1 VKKLLVPLV
10 ILLTCAFIISGC
22 SSTST
27 TTPIG
32 ATTTNPVL
40 TTQTTTVPIVTTSKT
55 PTVVVTTSSAPTTT
69 IKPPSSTA
77 PGNKY
82 GGKIR
87 FIIPAAPSSPI
98 GTPWEAPF
106 GNACQTICLEAM
118 LTPMADSTL
127 LPKLASFE
135 MGYDLVNP
143 SQTFKLIKGV
153 KFQDGTDLTAQVV
166 KWSLQKLIDSHMFAS
181 VSYFIPDKLTVVDDY
196 TLKCPMTEW
205 RNSNMPARA
214 MNEGYLVSPTALEK
228 NGLDWMRV
236 NMVGTGPFIQTDYQR
251 DVSLT
256 AKRNPN
262 YWQTGKPYVD
272 EIQYL
277 FVSDSLTQQALFKSG
292 GAEVYDTSG
301 SAMIASQLAAMGYN
315 ILSVMSG
322 AYVLLPDS
330 ANKES
335 PWSNL
340 KVRQAVE
347 YALDKDSIAKTF
359 GYGYWQGATQA
370 PSPQAPAYVK
380 SITGRKYDVSKA
392 KALLTEAG
400 FPNGF
405 KTKIYAQDNADRNVL
420 IALQSGMAKVGIDA
434 SLEVVQAAGMV
445 GIQSSGWSNGVLF
458 IPLGFEGNIIPTMGF
473 NFPPV
478 RTGRYK
484 NVANSP
490 RWEEL
495 YRKVATTPTLEV
507 SIEQEVTQDVYD
519 FLMWIPLYWYPR
531 LWATTTTLQDT
542 GLGKL
547 AGDFWTDEN
556 AYFTK

>member
-10 ILLTCAFIISGC
+10 IFLTCAFIITGC
-22 SSTST
+22 STTST
-27 TTPIG
+27 TTPVG

-40 TTQTTTVPIVTTSKT
+40 TTQTTTAPVITTSKA
-55 PTVVVTTSSAPTTT
+55 PTTVVTTSSVPTTT

-118 LTPMADSTL
+118 LTPLADSTL

-153 KFQDGTDLTAQVV
+153 KFHDGTDLNAQVV

-181 VSYFIPDKLTVVDDY
+181 VSYFKPDQLTVVDDY

-214 MNEGYLVSPTALEK
+214 MNEGYIVSPTALEK

-236 NMVGTGPFIQTDYQR
+236 NMVGTGPYIQSDYQR

-301 SAMIASQLAAMGYN
+301 SAMVASQLAAMGYN

-380 SITGRKYDVSKA
+380 SITGRKYDVTKA

-458 IPLGFEGNIIPTMGF
+458 IPLGFEGNIIPSMGF

-531 LWATTTTLQDT
+531 LWATTTTIQDT

-547 AGDFWTDEN
+547 AGDFWTSEN